1 MGIRG
6 NGRAGIPSGGGV
18 VDNGGMKSRTVL
30 VAVSLLLVLAA
41 GLSFRLPGLGA
52 RPFHGDEANQ
62 AVKAGILLETGRYV
76 YDPHEHHG
84 PTLYYGVLPLFWA
97 AGIDTIDQADERLFR
112 LLPVAFG
119 VGAALLVFGMPGLGL
134 LEALSA
140 GLFIALSNAMV
151 YYSRYYIQE
160 MLLVF
165 FAQAALLCMARWRL
179 RPGWG
184 WALLAGVSLGLAHA
198 TKETSVL
205 LGAGM
210 VAAYAA
216 ALWLRPV
223 PSAIAPCPR
232 QYARGALA
240 AGVAAL
246 VVSVTLFSAFFTH
259 ARGPLDS
266 WLTYATYLN
275 RAEGQ
280 GSAALHDKPWH
291 YYFVLLLYTHRMEG
305 PRWSEA
311 FALGCA
317 LLGVLRALCFPG
329 SFRAPGGSF
338 VACFIAVY
346 ALLVTAMYTVIPYKT
361 PWNLLPFWQPL
372 LALAGIGA
380 AWPVA
385 WGVDWRPG
393 ARLAWRLGCAAL
405 LSAGLFHA
413 ARQAHYGSFVYA
425 ADVRN
430 PYVYAH
436 TSTALLRL
444 TRRIDELAAVS
455 PEGKAMHINIVKPD
469 GDYWP
474 LPWYLRG
481 YGRVGYWTQPPE
493 RVDADV
499 IIADSRLGD
508 YVQERLEGEYQF
520 EFHALRPEVKLLV
533 FIRKPLWEAFMETR
547 R

>member
-1 MGIRG
+1 M
-6 NGRAGIPSGGGV
+6 A
-18 VDNGGMKSRTVL
+18 L
-30 VAVSLLLVLAA
+30 SLLLVLAA
-41 GLSFRLPGLGA
+41 ALAFRLPGLGA

-84 PTLYYGVLPLFWA
+84 PTLYYGVLPLLWV
-97 AGIDTIDQADERLFR
+97 AGVEAIDQADERLFR
-112 LLPVAFG
+112 LLPVVFG
-119 VGAALLVFGMPGLGL
+119 AGVALLVFGLPGLGL
-134 LEALSA
+134 LDALIA
-140 GLFIALSNAMV
+140 ALFIALSNAMV
-151 YYSRYYIQE
+151 FYSRYCIQE
-160 MLLVF
+160 MMLVF

-184 WALLAGVSLGLAHA
+184 WALLAGLSLGLAHA

-223 PSAIAPCPR
+223 PAAAVPSAR
-232 QYARGALA
+232 QYARGTV
-240 AGVAAL
+240 VAAAAAL
-246 VVSVTLFSAFFTH
+246 IVSVVLFSAFFTH

-275 RAEGQ
+275 RAEGH

-291 YYFVLLLYTHRMEG
+291 YYFALLLHTHRMEG

-317 LLGVLRALCFPG
+317 VLGLLRALCFPA
-329 SFRAPGGSF
+329 SFRAPGGAF
-338 VACFIAVY
+338 MACLIAVY
-346 ALLVTAMYTVIPYKT
+346 ALLVTAVYTLIPYKT

-372 LALAGIGA
+372 LVLAGIGA
-380 AWPVA
+380 AWPLA
-385 WGVDWRPG
+385 WGAGWRPSVRMG
-393 ARLAWRLGCAAL
+393 WRIGCVVLIALGLA
-405 LSAGLFHA
+405 HA
-413 ARQAHYGSFVYA
+413 ARQSYQGSFVYA

-436 TSTALLRL
+436 TSTAMLRL
-444 TRRIDELAAVS
+444 TRRIDELSAVS
-455 PEGKAMHINIVKPD
+455 PQGRELHINILKPD